1 MNLITT
7 PEPDYELLDSG
18 NGKKLERYEQ
28 WILSRPDPQALWR
41 PTLDRE
47 AWSSAH
53 GIFMRDGKTT
63 KWKLDKT
70 MPSSWP
76 ISFGGLMFEIRPTTF
91 KHTGLFP
98 EHREN
103 WNWMREI
110 LTRFADANHPLHYR
124 GEGSKQTDRKS
135 KNLESGD
142 VKVLNL
148 FGYTGGASLA
158 CAQAG
163 ADVVHIDG
171 SKLAIAWG
179 KKNQELSGL
188 QDKKIRWILDDAL
201 LFLKREVKRG
211 NTYHG
216 IVMDP
221 PAFGRGPKG
230 EIWKIEEQ
238 WNELIELCLKV
249 LDPNPLF
256 FLINGYAS
264 GYSPIAYKNSLMEL
278 VQKHGGIIETGE
290 LTIAESTTDR
300 LLPCGIFARWSK
312 TN

>member
-1 MNLITT
+1 LRYVLRHLNT
-7 PEPDYELLDSG
+7 PDCFL
-18 NGKKLERYEQ
+18 NIGK
-28 WILSRPDPQALWR
+28 I
-41 PTLDRE
+41 
-47 AWSSAH
+47 
-53 GIFMRDGKTT
+53 GI
-63 KWKLDKT
+63 
-70 MPSSWP
+70 
-76 ISFGGLMFEIRPTTF
+76 
-91 KHTGLFP
+91 
-98 EHREN
+98 
-103 WNWMREI
+103 
-110 LTRFADANHPLHYR
+110 
-124 GEGSKQTDRKS
+124 
-135 KNLESGD
+135 
-142 VKVLNL
+142 
-148 FGYTGGASLA
+148 GYTGGASLA

-163 ADVVHIDG
+163 TDVVHVDG

-278 VQKHGGIIETGE
+278 VQKHGGVIETGE
-290 LTIAESTTDR
+290 LTIVESTTDR
-300 LLPCGIFARWSK
+300 LLPCGIFARWSR
-312 TN
+312 